1 MEWTVVGVLV
11 VLIGLIVS
19 IVRPLIKWN
28 TCLTENTMAI
38 KGLTDSIKGN
48 EQINTEEHN
57 ELWGVCDK
65 HGEKLNEHDTRITV
79 LEKEKGGAK

>member
-57 ELWGVCDK
+57 ELWIVCDK

-79 LEKEKGGAK
+79 LEKEKGGAQ

>member
-19 IVRPLIKWN
+19 IVRPLLKWN

-57 ELWGVCDK
+57 ELWIVCDK
-65 HGEKLNEHDTRITV
+65 QGEKLNEHDTRITV

>member
-19 IVRPLIKWN
+19 IVRPLLKWN
-28 TCLTENTMAI
+28 TSLTENTMAI

-57 ELWGVCDK
+57 ALWSVCDK